1 MSSGACAAAAG
12 AAPSSAGDVP
22 TGRCARREVRAGR
35 SMVTGA
41 TWAVGAAAVG
51 AAAAATEFGATE
63 AEPPDWRALIAVTR
77 SPLRILAGP
86 LRPRP
91 PARPWSS
98 ASFMVLRPPVRLGV
112 SSAPLVG
119 ALARSVVFVTK
130 DPSPS

>member
-1 MSSGACAAAAG
+1 MSG

-41 TWAVGAAAVG
+41 TWAVGAADVEAADVG
-51 AAAAATEFGATE
+51 AADGAVELGATD

-77 SPLRILAGP
+77 SPLRILAVP

-98 ASFMVLRPPVRLGV
+98 ASFMVLRAPVRLGV
-112 SSAPLVG
+112 STAPLVG